1 MSVIS
6 LKAYR
11 SYFDDESGLNDLGSY
26 SASWFVGTSRFTDNQ
41 WVVED
46 KTGQQIIRFDVAV
59 APNELLTD
67 NQDLCNAV
75 KLSAYLVRA
84 IAHDR
89 KIGGVLSGASQYRHV
104 NDIINHVRWLRLQ
117 GVNQLSSVNDGVFAI
132 FRASIGKPLYAR
144 LDLEDRLRETLVELQ
159 GNPAGLE
166 QYKVFRNRCSQVE
179 FNINKLSEAL
189 GVSNRI
195 LGSAG
200 TPMVSMLTNFRQHNG
215 FYIKASIK
223 DRYSRGSIKEIA
235 ETSSQDSIRKELTS
249 ISKLYRQCQ
258 IFKDLFPV
266 SQQIPKDYFQKNNI
280 KPIRVSRNKG
290 RAGKCTRDIPQP
302 IFFELMDRAIRWV
315 VDYAEPLLEL
325 NSQALAQYEEYV
337 SDVGRG
343 GKVVHKVHYASK
355 KMRFWLSKQLEW
367 LDGCPGSPY
376 PISGFIKGTS
386 AKKFESV
393 LTAEKIQNGH
403 ALRAQGLT
411 YQEIG
416 ERLGV
421 SKATAHKL
429 ITKGGAVS
437 GASLDKCLHHLLPT
451 ACLLVIY
458 CFTARRQCEV
468 ESLQAGCCV
477 DTPNGPV
484 IRMYSA
490 KVYQEHKYFPV
501 TKLVA
506 KAVRVLE
513 ALTEP
518 VRNEDNQSLFTFPAL
533 GGGEINYWSS
543 GKINEFAEYVGVPD
557 NEGTPWQF
565 GEHQFRRFFAMMFF
579 YKFESGDLA
588 TLSWHLRHADFEM
601 TAKYITDKD
610 FRRAFEEIKAERIV
624 SFAQSAANERTEA
637 LCGNMQKELGDFFS
651 SFDAVSESR
660 AKKMIGKV
668 EQIGYILNFVP
679 DGACFGQTPTLLK
692 RSKCLMDDA
701 VQKSSASRGS
711 CDGCPNLLG
720 FETGISAED
729 VGLVLDPASSPMLKA
744 FADRQEAHNV

>member
-1 MSVIS
+1 MSVIN
-6 LKAYR
+6 LNAYR
-11 SYFDDESGLNDLGSY
+11 SFFDDERDLNDLGSY
-26 SASWFVGTSRFTDNQ
+26 SASWFVGASRFADNQ

-46 KTGQQIIRFDVAV
+46 KTGQQIIRFNVAV

-67 NQDLCNAV
+67 NQDLCYAV
-75 KLSAYLVRA
+75 KLSAYLARA
-84 IAHDR
+84 ITHDR
-89 KIGGVLSGASQYRHV
+89 KTGGLLSGVSQYKYV
-104 NDIINHVRWLRLQ
+104 NNIINHVRWLRLQ
-117 GVNQLSSVNDGVFAI
+117 GVNHLSSVNDGVFAI
-132 FRASIGKPLYAR
+132 YTRSIGKPLYVR
-144 LDLEDRLRETLVELQ
+144 LNLEERLRGELVELRGASADLERYAVVY
-159 GNPAGLE
+159 GNKIQPD
-166 QYKVFRNRCSQVE
+166 
-179 FNINKLSEAL
+179 FNVTMLAKAL
-189 GVSNRI
+189 GVSDRI
-195 LGSAG
+195 LSNTD
-200 TPMVSMLTNFRQHNG
+200 TPLVVMLTKFRYENG
-215 FYIKASIK
+215 FYIEPKLK
-223 DRYSRGSIKEIA
+223 RYLCIDSEQSA
-235 ETSSQDSIRKELTS
+235 TPSSQDTIRKELTS
-249 ISKLYRQCQ
+249 ISRLYRQCQ

-266 SQQIPKDYFQKNNI
+266 SQRIPKDFFQKNNI
-280 KPIRVSRNKG
+280 KPQKISKNMG
-290 RAGKCTRDIPQP
+290 RAVVRTRDIPQP

-315 VDYAEPLLEL
+315 VDYAEPLIDLK
-325 NSQALAQYEEYV
+325 SQARVKYEEYV
-337 SDVGRG
+337 DDVGRG
-343 GKVVHKVHYASK
+343 GKEVHKVHYASK
-355 KMRFWLSKQLEW
+355 KMRLWLSKQLEW
-367 LDGCPGSPY
+367 LDGHPGSPY
-376 PISGFIKGTS
+376 PISGFAKDTS

-393 LTAEKIQNGH
+393 LPAEQIQNCH

-429 ITKGGAVS
+429 ITKGRAVS
-437 GASLDKCLHHLLPT
+437 GASLNKCLHHLLPT

-458 CFTARRQCEV
+458 CFTARRECEV

-477 DTPNGPV
+477 ETPNGPV

-518 VRNEDNQSLFTFPAL
+518 VRNEENQSLLTFPTL
-533 GGGEINYWSS
+533 GGGEVNYWSS
-543 GKINEFAEYVGVPD
+543 GKVNEFAEYVGVPD

-565 GEHQFRRFFAMMFF
+565 SEHQFRRFFAMMFF

-588 TLSWHLRHADFEM
+588 TLSWHLRHTDFEM

-660 AKKMIGKV
+660 AEKMIGKV
-668 EQIGYILNFVP
+668 EEIGYILNFVP
-679 DGACFGQTPTLLK
+679 DGACFGQTPTLLE

-701 VQKSSASRGS
+701 VQKSSACRGS
-711 CDGCPNLLG
+711 CIGCPNLLG

>member
-1 MSVIS
+1 MSVIN
-6 LKAYR
+6 LNAYR
-11 SYFDDESGLNDLGSY
+11 SYFDDERDLNDLGSY
-26 SASWFVGTSRFTDNQ
+26 SATWFVGASCFADNQ

-46 KTGQQIIRFDVAV
+46 KTGQQIIRFNVAV

-67 NQDLCNAV
+67 NQDLCYAV
-75 KLSAYLVRA
+75 KLSAYLARA
-84 IAHDR
+84 ITHDR
-89 KIGGVLSGASQYRHV
+89 KTGGLLSGVSQYKYV
-104 NDIINHVRWLRLQ
+104 NNIINHVRWLRLQ
-117 GVNQLSSVNDGVFAI
+117 GVNHLSSVNDGVFAI
-132 FRASIGKPLYAR
+132 YTRSIGKPLYVR
-144 LDLEDRLRETLVELQ
+144 LNLEERLRGELVELRGASADLERHAVVY
-159 GNPAGLE
+159 GNKIQPD
-166 QYKVFRNRCSQVE
+166 
-179 FNINKLSEAL
+179 FNVTMLAKAL
-189 GVSNRI
+189 GVSDRI
-195 LGSAG
+195 LSNTD
-200 TPMVSMLTNFRQHNG
+200 TPLVVMLTKFRYENG
-215 FYIKASIK
+215 FYIEPKLK
-223 DRYSRGSIKEIA
+223 RYLCIDSEQSA
-235 ETSSQDSIRKELTS
+235 TPSSQDTIRKELTS
-249 ISKLYRQCQ
+249 ISRLYRQCQ

-266 SQQIPKDYFQKNNI
+266 SQRIPKDFFQKNNI
-280 KPIRVSRNKG
+280 KPQKISKNMG
-290 RAGKCTRDIPQP
+290 RAVVRTRDIPQP

-315 VDYAEPLLEL
+315 VDYAEPLIDLK
-325 NSQALAQYEEYV
+325 SQARAQYEEYV
-337 SDVGRG
+337 RDVARG
-343 GKVVHKVHYASK
+343 GKEVHKVHYASK

-367 LDGCPGSPY
+367 LDGHPGSPY
-376 PISGFIKGTS
+376 PISGFAKDTS

-393 LTAEKIQNGH
+393 LPAEQIQNGH

-429 ITKGGAVS
+429 ITKGRAVS
-437 GASLDKCLHHLLPT
+437 GASLNKCLHHLLPT

-458 CFTARRQCEV
+458 CFTARRECEV

-477 DTPNGPV
+477 ETPNGPV

-513 ALTEP
+513 SLTEP
-518 VRNEDNQSLFTFPAL
+518 VRNEENQSLLTFPTL
-533 GGGEINYWSS
+533 GGGEVNYWSS
-543 GKINEFAEYVGVPD
+543 GKVNEFAEYVGVPD

-565 GEHQFRRFFAMMFF
+565 SEHQFRRFFAMMFF

-588 TLSWHLRHADFEM
+588 TLSWHLRHTDFEM

-660 AKKMIGKV
+660 AEKMIGKV
-668 EQIGYILNFVP
+668 EEIGYILNFVP
-679 DGACFGQTPTLLK
+679 DGACFGQTPTLLE

-701 VQKSSASRGS
+701 VQKSSACRGS
-711 CDGCPNLLG
+711 CVGCPNLLG

-729 VGLVLDPASSPMLKA
+729 VGMVLDPASSPMLKA

>member
-6 LKAYR
+6 LNAYR
-11 SYFDDESGLNDLGSY
+11 SYFDDERGLSDLGSY
-26 SASWFVGTSRFTDNQ
+26 YASWFVGASRFPDNQ

-46 KTGQQIIRFDVAV
+46 KTGQQIVRFDVAV

-67 NQDLCNAV
+67 NEDLCYAV
-75 KLSAYLVRA
+75 KLSAYLARA
-84 IAHDR
+84 ITHDR
-89 KIGGVLSGASQYRHV
+89 KTGGLLSGASQYKYV
-104 NDIINHVRWLRLQ
+104 NNIINHVRWLRLQ
-117 GVNQLSSVNDGVFAI
+117 GVNHLSSVNDGVFAF
-132 FRASIGKPLYAR
+132 FRDSIANPLYVR
-144 LDLEDRLRETLVELQ
+144 LNLEDRLREKLDELQ
-159 GNPAGLE
+159 GIPACLE
-166 QYKVFRNRCSQVE
+166 QYKVFRSRVGHVE
-179 FNINKLSEAL
+179 FNNNKLSEAL
-189 GVSNRI
+189 GVSDRL

-200 TPMVSMLTNFRQHNG
+200 SPMVVMLTNFRQHNG
-215 FYIKASIK
+215 FYIKNSIK
-223 DRYSRGSIKEIA
+223 DRYAGGSVKETA

-266 SQQIPKDYFQKNNI
+266 SQRIPEDYFQKNNI
-280 KPIRVSRNKG
+280 NPQKISKNMG
-290 RAGKCTRDIPQP
+290 RAGERTRDIPQP

-325 NSQALAQYEEYV
+325 DSQALAQYEEYV
-337 SDVGRG
+337 SQVGRG
-343 GKVVHKVHYASK
+343 GKEVHKVHYASK

-367 LDGCPGSPY
+367 LDGHPGSPY
-376 PISGFIKGTS
+376 PISGFTKDTS

-393 LTAEKIQNGH
+393 LPAEQIQNGH

-421 SKATAHKL
+421 SKATAHNL
-429 ITKGGAVS
+429 ITKGVAVS
-437 GASLDKCLHHLLPT
+437 GASLNKCLYHLLPT

-458 CFTARRQCEV
+458 CFTARRQFEV

-490 KVYQEHKYFPV
+490 KVYQEHEYFPV

-518 VRNEDNQSLFTFPAL
+518 VRNGESQSLLTFPAL

-543 GKINEFAEYVGVPD
+543 GKVNEFAEYVGVPD

-565 GEHQFRRFFAMMFF
+565 SEHQFRRFFAMMFF

-588 TLSWHLRHADFEM
+588 TLSWHLRHTDFEM

-624 SFAQSAANERTEA
+624 SFAQSAANARTEA

-660 AKKMIGKV
+660 AEKMIGKV
-668 EQIGYILNFVP
+668 EEIGYILNFVP
-679 DGACFGQTPTLLK
+679 DGACFGQTPTLLE

-701 VQKSSASRGS
+701 VQTSSACRGS
-711 CDGCPNLLG
+711 CVGCPNLLG

-744 FADRQEAHNV
+744 FADRQGAHNV